1 MVSRI
6 KVVNDVGELVSIF
19 HAADTDVKRKL
30 LIDLSTG
37 WITLPKIEERY
48 GIEGKRALHY
58 LDKIKM
64 TESQWV
70 TGEGGPEKAYHTYY
84 TNVQINL
91 IGGME
96 ELADIIYATTMSEKK
111 LEEYEAERH
120 ETLWPCQ
127 GWEKSFRSFQRF
139 PQDVGAFLHIL
150 SPRVPIWAVAP
161 SQYLARCLN
170 DGQFESHGH

>member
-37 WITLPKIEERY
+37 WITLPKIEEKY

-111 LEEYEAERH
+111 LEEYEDEIKKMIVPGEGVFLGDVTDKLQFSQTLLRGLIRRSSSLTIKGYKIDLVQ
-120 ETLWPCQ
+120 ET
-127 GWEKSFRSFQRF
+127 
-139 PQDVGAFLHIL
+139 
-150 SPRVPIWAVAP
+150 
-161 SQYLARCLN
+161 
-170 DGQFESHGH
+170 

>member
-111 LEEYEAERH
+111 LEEYEAEIKKMLVPGEGVFLGDVTDKLQFSQTLLRGLIRRSSSLTIKGYKIDLVQ
-120 ETLWPCQ
+120 ET
-127 GWEKSFRSFQRF
+127 
-139 PQDVGAFLHIL
+139 
-150 SPRVPIWAVAP
+150 
-161 SQYLARCLN
+161 
-170 DGQFESHGH
+170 

>member
-111 LEEYEAERH
+111 LEEYEAEIKKMLVPGEGVFLGDVTDKLQFSQTLLRGVIRRSSSLTIKGYKIDLVQ
-120 ETLWPCQ
+120 ET
-127 GWEKSFRSFQRF
+127 
-139 PQDVGAFLHIL
+139 
-150 SPRVPIWAVAP
+150 
-161 SQYLARCLN
+161 
-170 DGQFESHGH
+170 

>member
-1 MVSRI
+1 MKVSRI

-111 LEEYEAERH
+111 LEEYETEIKKMIVPG
-120 ETLWPCQ
+120 EGVFLGDVTDKLQFSQTLLR
-127 GWEKSFRSFQRF
+127 GLIRRSSSLTIKGYKIDLVQE
-139 PQDVGAFLHIL
+139 A
-150 SPRVPIWAVAP
+150 
-161 SQYLARCLN
+161 
-170 DGQFESHGH
+170 

>member
-19 HAADTDVKRKL
+19 HAADTEAKRKL

-111 LEEYEAERH
+111 LEEYEDEIKKMIVPG
-120 ETLWPCQ
+120 EGVFLGDVTDKLQFSQTLLR
-127 GWEKSFRSFQRF
+127 GLIRRSSSLTIKGYKIDLVQ
-139 PQDVGAFLHIL
+139 
-150 SPRVPIWAVAP
+150 
-161 SQYLARCLN
+161 
-170 DGQFESHGH
+170 ES

>member
-19 HAADTDVKRKL
+19 HAADSEVKRKL
-30 LIDLSTG
+30 LIDLATG
-37 WITLPKIEERY
+37 WITIPKIEEKY
-48 GIEGKRALHY
+48 GMEGKRALHY

-70 TGEGGPEKAYHTYY
+70 TSEKGPEKAYHTYY

-111 LEEYEAERH
+111 LEEYEAKIKEMIVPG
-120 ETLWPCQ
+120 EGVFLGDVAEKLQFSQTLLR
-127 GWEKSFRSFQRF
+127 GLIKRSSDLTIKGFKIDLVQ
-139 PQDVGAFLHIL
+139 
-150 SPRVPIWAVAP
+150 
-161 SQYLARCLN
+161 
-170 DGQFESHGH
+170 E

>member
-19 HAADTDVKRKL
+19 HAADTDAKRKL

-111 LEEYEAERH
+111 LEEYETEIKKMIVPG
-120 ETLWPCQ
+120 EGVFLGDVTDKLQFSQTLLR
-127 GWEKSFRSFQRF
+127 GLIRRSSSLTIKGYKIDLVQE
-139 PQDVGAFLHIL
+139 A
-150 SPRVPIWAVAP
+150 
-161 SQYLARCLN
+161 
-170 DGQFESHGH
+170 